1 MAAETFVFNISKGR
15 NVEFQNRVDSNDPAA
30 SAFILVPLSVGGS
43 QAQGQDF
50 DDLAAVLADA
60 NFDEQTAG
68 GWSRKTLTDTELA
81 AIAVDDTN
89 NRFPVV
95 LPAVAW
101 GSPTAGNNVVQF
113 LLCYDADTG
122 TGTDSNII
130 PISAHAV
137 TVNGDGNPVT
147 QNAGDAVRCS

>member
-1 MAAETFVFNISKGR
+1 MAAETFVFNAAKGR
-15 NVEFQNRVDSNDPAA
+15 QVEFQNRVDLNDPAA
-30 SAFILVPLSVGGS
+30 ATFVLVPLSVGGS

-60 NFDEQTAG
+60 NFDEITTG
-68 GWSRKTLTDTELA
+68 GWARKTLTDTDLA

-89 NRFPVV
+89 NRFPTV

-101 GSPTAGNNVVQF
+101 GSPTAGTAVQF
-113 LLCYDADTG
+113 LLCYSPSAGADST
-122 TGTDSNII
+122 II

-137 TVNGDGNPVT
+137 TVIADSTAVT
-147 QNAGDAVRCS
+147 QNAGDAVRAS